1 MTIYLAVKH
10 QSGSW
15 IDENSKTLE
24 RNTTDARMLI
34 ELIIDRSWKKIEQAR
49 RLVQRK
55 NVVNLAISW
64 VDVCSMQQSLEPD
77 VSDILKAG
85 DPEPFTTSH
94 DEEASKLAEA
104 GVQKKQLDGFS
115 IEKSKSLT

>member
-49 RLVQRK
+49 RLV
-55 NVVNLAISW
+55 
-64 VDVCSMQQSLEPD
+64 
-77 VSDILKAG
+77 
-85 DPEPFTTSH
+85 
-94 DEEASKLAEA
+94 
-104 GVQKKQLDGFS
+104 
-115 IEKSKSLT
+115 